1 MGKLFLWF
9 TLYASMATSDMSII
23 IRIFK
28 MKGMSIVSEKPLGII
43 DTLCKWLMV
52 VLQSKNKVMKAINI
66 R

>member
-1 MGKLFLWF
+1 
-9 TLYASMATSDMSII
+9 MATSDMSII